1 MKSCPEPHC
10 FAPASTC
17 ALGESKL
24 QDCPRWKNGK
34 GNPDSE
40 ETRVH
45 ATDVLPLP
53 WSGNT
58 FGRVDVPFVA
68 ARSKPKVVAIAGPHN
83 AGKTTLLAAWYLIAG
98 KGHARNLGCF
108 AGSYTLEGWE
118 NLAHSL
124 RWTETSGPIFPMHTP
139 TAGRFPGLLHWAL
152 RTDCDVV
159 LDLLLADAPG
169 EWFRRW
175 AIDRNAEDAAG
186 ARWLADYADVFI
198 VLADCDALSSP
209 LRGSARNSLELLL
222 DRVGAERKNRPVA
235 LVWSKADKEV
245 PNEIREAVQ
254 QAARLNMPDIT
265 EFDVSVYPEDNLENT
280 RNRYLSVFSWAITR
294 SQASFQIKRTTQ
306 SEIDPFM
313 VYGR

>member
-10 FAPASTC
+10 FAPDVTC

-24 QDCPRWKNGK
+24 QDCPRWKNG
-34 GNPDSE
+34 
-40 ETRVH
+40 ETSSNGR
-45 ATDVLPLP
+45 DVAASAADVVPLP

-58 FGRVDVPFVA
+58 FGIVDVPFLA
-68 ARSKPKVVAIAGPHN
+68 ARSNPRLVAIAGPHK

-98 KGHARNLGCF
+98 KGHARSLGRF

-118 NLAHSL
+118 NLAHAL

-152 RTDCDVV
+152 RTEANLIQDI
-159 LDLLLADAPG
+159 LLADAPG

-175 AIDRNAEDAAG
+175 SIDRNAEDAAG
-186 ARWLADYADVFI
+186 ARWLAEHADVFV
-198 VLADCDALSSP
+198 VLADCDALSGP

-222 DRVGAERKNRPVA
+222 DRIGAERKNRPVA
-235 LVWSKADKEV
+235 LIWSKADKDV
-245 PNEIREAVQ
+245 PNEIREAVL
-254 QAARLNMPDIT
+254 QAARASVSDIAQ
-265 EFDVSVYPEDNLENT
+265 FQVSAYPENDLESM
-280 RNRYLSVFSWAITR
+280 RNRYLNVLRWALG
-294 SQASFQIKRTTQ
+294 AADSFQKTEET
-306 SEIDPFM
+306 EGETDPFM